1 MEDEIK
7 NEELG
12 HPMSKWD
19 KIQKTIFYL
28 FCVIAFFVFFYI
40 SFLSA
45 PADFPV
51 DSTLKIETG
60 MNLRSIS
67 SVLKKE
73 HFIKSRFVFESF
85 MLILGGE
92 KHIISANYLFEKKLS
107 IFELA
112 RRISRGEHNTAPVV
126 ITIPEGFD
134 INKISDAV
142 RIKLENFDKDEFLVK
157 AKDLEGYLFPD
168 TYFFLNNANETD
180 VIKSMTNNFN
190 KKITPLLPEIASSGK
205 SKKDIIIMA
214 SIIEGESKGDIDRG
228 VISGIL
234 WKRIKIGM
242 PLQVDAAP
250 ETYKTKGLPKSPIG
264 NPGLAAIL
272 ASIHPQNSPY
282 LYYLHDSSGNIHY
295 AKTFAE
301 HNKNIKKYLSFTKS

>member
-12 HPMSKWD
+12 HPMSKLD
-19 KIQKTIFYL
+19 KIQKIIFYVL
-28 FCVIAFFVFFYI
+28 GIAIFLVFFY
-40 SFLSA
+40 FLFLIA
-45 PADFPV
+45 PSDFPV
-51 DSTLKIETG
+51 NNVIKIETG
-60 MNLRSIS
+60 ASLRSVS
-67 SVLKKE
+67 SILKKE
-73 HFIKSRFVFESF
+73 HVIRSRFVFESF
-85 MLILGGE
+85 MLIYGGE
-92 KHIISANYLFEKKLS
+92 KHIVSANYLFEKKLPV
-107 IFELA
+107 FEIA
-112 RRISRGEHNTAPVV
+112 RRIAGGKHNTAPVV

-134 INKISDAV
+134 INQIADTASL
-142 RIKLENFDKDEFLVK
+142 KLENFNKAEFLAK
-157 AKDLEGYLFPD
+157 AKELEGYLFPD
-168 TYFFLNNANETD
+168 TYFFLNNANEAD

-190 KKITPLLPEIASSGK
+190 KKITPLLPEITSSGK
-205 SKKDIIIMA
+205 TKKAIIIMA
-214 SIIEGESKGDIDRG
+214 SIIEGESKGEGDRG
-228 VISGIL
+228 IISGIL

-282 LYYLHDSSGNIHY
+282 LYYLHDRDGNIHY

-301 HNKNIKKYLSFTKS
+301 HNQNIKKYLK